1 MGVVCQ
7 KGGYHIRVLLCVGL
21 AHHGHTGDQLGVCY
35 LVPLGGQVKG
45 YPQGVVLQPGGSHIG
60 LGQHGNGVLR
70 AGHLGGHLGGFA
82 VILDVH
88 ILVRVKAVGGKQI
101 AQHILRG
108 SALAGGQDGA
118 ALEVCHAVD
127 GVALL
132 HHIQNAQ
139 GVHRHG
145 LNAAVG
151 FLVQGRCQIG
161 RDSGHVQLA
170 LDEQRHDLIRSA
182 VELQIVVHGGSS
194 GLLHREQV
202 DKPHGG
208 GTLQPGDAQWLGGRQ
223 RRSSFFLRSSRRGS
237 SFGHR
242 RAGNGRAC
250 AAAAGCKAQ
259 CKAERQQ

>member
-1 MGVVCQ
+1 MLLGV
-7 KGGYHIRVLLCVGL
+7 LL
-21 AHHGHTGDQLGVCY
+21 AHHSHTGDELGIGH
-35 LVPLGGQVKG
+35 LVPLLGQVQG
-45 YPQGVVLQPGGSHIG
+45 HPQSLVLQTGGSDIG
-60 LGQHGNGVLR
+60 LGQHGNGVLGG
-70 AGHLGGHLGGFA
+70 GHLGGHLGGLA
-82 VILDVH
+82 IILDGHV
-88 ILVRVKAVGGKQI
+88 LVGVDAVGVEQV

-139 GVHRHG
+139 GVHCHG

-182 VELQIVVHGGSS
+182 VKLQIVVHGGSA
-194 GLLHREQV
+194 GLLH
-202 DKPHGG
+202 
-208 GTLQPGDAQWLGGRQ
+208 
-223 RRSSFFLRSSRRGS
+223 
-237 SFGHR
+237 
-242 RAGNGRAC
+242 
-250 AAAAGCKAQ
+250 
-259 CKAERQQ
+259 

>member
-1 MGVVCQ
+1 M
-7 KGGYHIRVLLCVGL
+7 LLGVGL

-45 YPQGVVLQPGGSHIG
+45 YPQGIVLQPGGSHIG
-60 LGQHGNGVLR
+60 LGQHCNGILR

-139 GVHRHG
+139 GVHCHS

-182 VELQIVVHGGSS
+182 VKLQVVIHGSGT
-194 GLLHREQV
+194 GLLHRQQV
-202 DKPHGG
+202 DQPHGG

>member
-1 MGVVCQ
+1 MGIVCQ
-7 KGGYHIRVLLCVGL
+7 KSSYHIRVLLGVGL
-21 AHHGHTGDQLGVCY
+21 AHHGHTGDQLGVCH

-45 YPQGVVLQPGGSHIG
+45 YPQGVVLQPGGGHIG

-139 GVHRHG
+139 GVHCHG

-182 VELQIVVHGGSS
+182 VKLQIVVHGGSA
-194 GLLHREQV
+194 GLLH
-202 DKPHGG
+202 
-208 GTLQPGDAQWLGGRQ
+208 
-223 RRSSFFLRSSRRGS
+223 
-237 SFGHR
+237 
-242 RAGNGRAC
+242 
-250 AAAAGCKAQ
+250 
-259 CKAERQQ
+259 

>member
-1 MGVVCQ
+1 M
-7 KGGYHIRVLLCVGL
+7 LLGVGL

-45 YPQGVVLQPGGSHIG
+45 YPQGVVLQPGSGHIG

-70 AGHLGGHLGGFA
+70 GGHLGGHLGGFA

-88 ILVRVKAVGGKQI
+88 ILVRVKTVGSKQI

-118 ALEVCHAVD
+118 ALEVGHAVD

-145 LNAAVG
+145 LNAAIC
-151 FLVQGRCQIG
+151 FLVQGRRQIG
-161 RDSGHVQLA
+161 RDGGHVQLA

-182 VELQIVVHGGSS
+182 VELQVVVHGGGT

-202 DKPHGG
+202 DKTHGSG
-208 GTLQPGDAQWLGGRQ
+208 ARQARDAQRLGSRQ
-223 RRSSFFLRSSRRGS
+223 RRCGLFLRSSRRGS
-237 SFGHR
+237 SLGHCCT
-242 RAGNGRAC
+242 GSGRAC

>member
-1 MGVVCQ
+1 M
-7 KGGYHIRVLLCVGL
+7 LLGVGL
-21 AHHGHTGDQLGVCY
+21 AHHGHTGDQLGVCH
-35 LVPLGGQVKG
+35 LVPLGGQVKS
-45 YPQGVVLQPGGSHIG
+45 YPQGVVLQPGSGHIG
-60 LGQHGNGVLR
+60 LGQHRNGVLR
-70 AGHLGGHLGGFA
+70 AGHLGGYLSSLA
-82 VILDVH
+82 VILDIH

-118 ALEVCHAVD
+118 ALEVGHAVN

-139 GVHRHG
+139 SVHRHG
-145 LNAAVG
+145 LNAAAG
-151 FLVQGRCQIG
+151 FLVQGRSQIG
-161 RDSGHVQLA
+161 RDSSHVQLA

-182 VELQIVVHGGSS
+182 VKLQIVVHGGST
-194 GLLHREQV
+194 GLLHRQQV

-208 GTLQPGDAQWLGGRQ
+208 GALQPGDTQRLGSRQ
-223 RRSSFFLRSSRRGS
+223 RRCGLFFLGSSRRGS
-237 SFGHR
+237 NFGHR
-242 RAGNGRAC
+242 CAGSGRAC

>member
-1 MGVVCQ
+1 M
-7 KGGYHIRVLLCVGL
+7 LLGVGL
-21 AHHGHTGDQLGVCY
+21 AHHGHTGDQLGVRH

-45 YPQGVVLQPGGSHIG
+45 YPQSVVLQPGGSHIG
-60 LGQHGNGVLR
+60 LGQHCNGILC

-88 ILVRVKAVGGKQI
+88 ILVRVNAVGGKQI

-118 ALEVCHAVD
+118 SLEVGHAVD

-132 HHIQNAQ
+132 HHIQNSQ
-139 GVHRHG
+139 SVHRHG
-145 LNAAVG
+145 LNAAAG
-151 FLVQGRCQIG
+151 FLVQSRSQIG
-161 RDSGHVQLA
+161 RDSSHVQLA

-182 VELQIVVHGGSS
+182 VKLQIVVHGGSP

-208 GTLQPGDAQWLGGRQ
+208 GALQPGDAQRLGGRQ
-223 RRSSFFLRSSRRGS
+223 RRCGLFFLGSSR
-237 SFGHR
+237 
-242 RAGNGRAC
+242 
-250 AAAAGCKAQ
+250 
-259 CKAERQQ
+259 

>member
-1 MGVVCQ
+1 M
-7 KGGYHIRVLLCVGL
+7 LLGVGL
-21 AHHGHTGDQLGVCY
+21 AHHGHTGDQLGVCH
-35 LVPLGGQVKG
+35 LVPLGGQIKG
-45 YPQGVVLQPGGSHIG
+45 YPQGVVLQPGSGHIG
-60 LGQHGNGVLR
+60 LGQHRNGVLR
-70 AGHLGGHLGGFA
+70 AGHLGGHLGGLA

-88 ILVRVKAVGGKQI
+88 ILVRVNAVGGKQI

-118 ALEVCHAVD
+118 ALEVGHAVD
-127 GVALL
+127 GIALL

-139 GVHRHG
+139 GVHCHS
-145 LNAAVG
+145 LNAAVR
-151 FLVQGRCQIG
+151 FLVQGRRQIS
-161 RDSGHVQLA
+161 RDGGHVQLA

-182 VELQIVVHGGSS
+182 VKLQIIVHGSGA

-208 GTLQPGDAQWLGGRQ
+208 GALQARDAQRLGSGQ
-223 RRSSFFLRSSRRGS
+223 RRCGLFLRSSRRGIS
-237 SFGHR
+237 LGHR
-242 RAGNGRAC
+242 RAGSGRAC